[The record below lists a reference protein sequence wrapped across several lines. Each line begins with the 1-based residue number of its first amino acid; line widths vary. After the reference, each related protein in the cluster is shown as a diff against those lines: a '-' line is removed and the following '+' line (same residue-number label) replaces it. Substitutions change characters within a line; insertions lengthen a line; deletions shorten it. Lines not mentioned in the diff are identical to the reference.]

1 MPMRSRAVVLSL
13 VLVLAL
19 SGCGMTAQESA
30 AKPETGG
37 AKTVQLRD
45 GRVVDCVEDIGV
57 DCDWGSPRKLG
68 DGEKPSRQAT
78 YYKLKDGR
86 IIPCYV
92 FDGGKYS
99 GGLSCDFA
107 Q

>member
-1 MPMRSRAVVLSL
+1 MRRSALIL
-13 VLVLAL
+13 PIVLVLILA
-19 SGCGMTAQESA
+19 GCGTTAQESA
-30 AKPETGG
+30 EKPETSG

-57 DCDWGSPRKLG
+57 DCDWDSPRKLG
-68 DGEKPSRQAT
+68 DGEKPSKQAT

-86 IIPCYV
+86 VVPCYV

-99 GGLSCDFA
+99 GGISCDFA